1 MRGVFDILNLI
12 IQTEDANIRKIRFN
26 KMDEKINTFQL
37 YEAQEFLSSSAE
49 IDTDKPLF
57 LEGTD
62 SALAPLLRKKLA
74 KAYGEDYTFYTKTAM
89 KYRVQDIANVPDNS
103 TLLFYPVPLKDKA
116 RYNTADLL
124 RVMDKLMGEGG
135 CPWDRAQTH
144 ETIRTNA
151 LEEAYEVI
159 DAIDRRDNV
168 NLREECGDLLLQAVF
183 HAYISDKN
191 GGFDYSDMIDA
202 LCKKL
207 ISRHRH
213 LFGAVD
219 MPADADGALDVW
231 EQSKKLEKKFETV
244 GEEMSGLPAVFPQ
257 LLRAHKIQKK
267 AAKEGFDFSSV
278 EEALGKAQEEL
289 DELRAAI
296 SDGKNVSMELGDC
309 LFSLVNVSRFVRC
322 DPELALKESA
332 DKFIRRFTYVEQR
345 AREGGGFKNFTQ
357 EQLDFLF
364 NEYKRARKD

>member
-1 MRGVFDILNLI
+1 MN
-12 IQTEDANIRKIRFN
+12 
-26 KMDEKINTFQL
+26 EKINTFQL
-37 YEAQEFLSSSAE
+37 YDALEFINTSAE
-49 IDTDKPLF
+49 IDTDKPFF

-74 KAYGEDYTFYTKTAM
+74 KAYGEDYMFFTKTAM
-89 KYRVQDIANVPDNS
+89 KYRVRDLEGVPDNS

-116 RYNTADLL
+116 RYSTADLL
-124 RVMDKLMGEGG
+124 RIMDKLMGEGG

-144 ETIRTNA
+144 ESIRINA

-159 DAIDRRDNV
+159 DAIDRRDPE

-183 HAYISDKN
+183 HAYISKKN
-191 GGFDYSDMIDA
+191 GGFDYTDMIDA

-213 LFGAVD
+213 LFGAAD
-219 MPADADGALDVW
+219 MPADAEGALAVW
-231 EQSKKLEKKFETV
+231 EQSKKLEKQFETV
-244 GEEMSGLPAVFPQ
+244 GEEMSGLPAAFPQ
-257 LLRAHKIQKK
+257 LLRAYKIQKK
-267 AAKEGFDFSSV
+267 AAKEGFDFKSA
-278 EEALGKAQEEL
+278 EEALDKAQEEL
-289 DELRAAI
+289 NELRTAVAE
-296 SDGKNVSMELGDC
+296 GKNIPMELGDC

-332 DKFIRRFTYVEQR
+332 DKFIRRFTYVEKK
-345 AREGGGFKNFTQ
+345 AREGGGIKSFTQ

-364 NEYKRARKD
+364 DEYKRIHKD